1 MEVRKICQWCGK
13 PFIAQKTTTCYCSHQ
28 CSNLGYKERIRE
40 RKRQLKRSQEL
51 LQPRQA
57 AEGQDFFSFAQA
69 AKLMGVT
76 RQYIYKLVKESKLR
90 ASRISG
96 KKSLIRRA
104 DIELMMKTKP
114 YERIMPKEDFDI
126 SEYYTAEEIA
136 EKYKVNAK
144 WVWTYTRQHKVPKVR
159 IRQFNYYSKKHIDA
173 AFAKY
178 EVDSDLTE
186 WYTPEEIQ
194 EKYGMTRVAIRSQ
207 VYRNN
212 IPSKKEHGQIYYSK
226 LHFDLSKSS
235 EQESKAEYYT
245 VKEAMEKFKL
255 SRAYDLARKGEEV
268 NLKPKTLV
276 IDEIELLECNL
287 PEIKIRVVC
296 SKGTYIRA
304 LARDIGEVPLCRAT
318 AYSMKMM

>member
-1 MEVRKICQWCGK
+1 MEVRKICQWCRK

-126 SEYYTAEEIA
+126 TEYYTAEEIA

-207 VYRNN
+207 VYR
-212 IPSKKEHGQIYYSK
+212 
-226 LHFDLSKSS
+226 DRKS
-235 EQESKAEYYT
+235 
-245 VKEAMEKFKL
+245 
-255 SRAYDLARKGEEV
+255 
-268 NLKPKTLV
+268 
-276 IDEIELLECNL
+276 
-287 PEIKIRVVC
+287 VV
-296 SKGTYIRA
+296 
-304 LARDIGEVPLCRAT
+304 
-318 AYSMKMM
+318 

>member
-1 MEVRKICQWCGK
+1 M
-13 PFIAQKTTTCYCSHQ
+13 
-28 CSNLGYKERIRE
+28 
-40 RKRQLKRSQEL
+40 KRSQEL

-57 AEGQDFFSFAQA
+57 AEGQDFVSFAQA

-126 SEYYTAEEIA
+126 TEYYTAEEIA
-136 EKYKVNAK
+136 EKYKIDAK

-194 EKYGMTRVAIRSQ
+194 EKYGMARVAIRSQ

-212 IPSKKEHGQIYYSK
+212 IPSKKEHEQIYYSK
-226 LHFDLSKSS
+226 PTSTSQRVQNKRG
-235 EQESKAEYYT
+235 KRNT
-245 VKEAMEKFKL
+245 IP
-255 SRAYDLARKGEEV
+255 SRRRWI
-268 NLKPKTLV
+268 NSNSLV
-276 IDEIELLECNL
+276 IQFTVFCNS
-287 PEIKIRVVC
+287 IR
-296 SKGTYIRA
+296 STTRRTDGSS
-304 LARDIGEVPLCRAT
+304 D
-318 AYSMKMM
+318 S